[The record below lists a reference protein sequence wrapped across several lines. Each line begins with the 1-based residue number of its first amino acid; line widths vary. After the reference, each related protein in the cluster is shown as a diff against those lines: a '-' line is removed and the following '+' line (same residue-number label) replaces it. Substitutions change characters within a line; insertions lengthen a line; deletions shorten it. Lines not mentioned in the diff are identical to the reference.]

1 MAMDSA
7 QIRHTNFMRLFS
19 DFIND
24 HPHAPRRG
32 MLKLFAQKLELSERY
47 LSHIKCQRKNIGHQM
62 ARCIEQK
69 LNLPHG
75 WLDQEHAPHSVPAD
89 DHEKLFIETA
99 LTLFRSRPQ
108 EAREIMMDLL
118 RERLLN
124 AA

>member
-7 QIRHTNFMRLFS
+7 QIRHANFMRLFS

-47 LSHIKCQRKNIGHQM
+47 LSHIKCQRKNIGHQV
-62 ARCIEQK
+62 ARTIEKK

-75 WLDQEHAPHSVPAD
+75 WMDQEHTVHSAPAD

-108 EAREIMMDLL
+108 EAREIMMTMLRQHLL
-118 RERLLN
+118 D

>member
-7 QIRHTNFMRLFS
+7 QIRPANFMRLFA

-24 HPHAPRRG
+24 HPHLPQRG
-32 MLKLFAQKLELSERY
+32 MLKLFAQKLGLSERY

-62 ARCIEQK
+62 ARTIEKQ
-69 LNLPHG
+69 LRLPHG
-75 WLDQEHAPHSVPAD
+75 WMDQAHASHSTPAD

-99 LTLFRSRPQ
+99 LTLFRSRPEQ
-108 EAREIMMDLL
+108 AREVMMNLL
-118 RERLLN
+118 RQQLLD

>member
-7 QIRHTNFMRLFS
+7 QIRHTNFMRLFN
-19 DFIND
+19 DFIHD
-24 HPHAPRRG
+24 HSDMPRRG

-47 LSHIKCQRKNIGHQM
+47 LSHIKCQRKNIGHHI
-62 ARCIEQK
+62 ARAIEQK
-69 LNLPHG
+69 LDLPHG
-75 WLDQEHAPHSVPAD
+75 WMDQEHTIHSVPAD

-108 EAREIMMDLL
+108 EAREMMMDLL
-118 RERLLN
+118 RQRLLD

>member
-7 QIRHTNFMRLFS
+7 QIRHANFIRLFT

-24 HPHAPRRG
+24 HPQLPRRG
-32 MLKLFAQKLELSERY
+32 MLKRFAQKLELSERY

-62 ARCIEQK
+62 ARTIEKK
-69 LNLPHG
+69 LALPHG
-75 WLDQEHAPHSVPAD
+75 WMDQEHRTLTAPVD

-108 EAREIMMDLL
+108 EAREVMMNLL
-118 RERLLN
+118 RQRLLD

>member
-7 QIRHTNFMRLFS
+7 QIRHANFMRLFT
-19 DFIND
+19 DFINV
-24 HPHAPRRG
+24 HPQLPRRG

-47 LSHIKCQRKNIGHQM
+47 LSHIKCQRKNIGHQI
-62 ARCIEQK
+62 ARTIEKQ
-69 LNLPHG
+69 LGLPHG
-75 WLDQEHAPHSVPAD
+75 WMDQEHTAHSAPAD

-108 EAREIMMDLL
+108 QAREVMMNLL
-118 RERLLN
+118 RQQLQD